1 MLAYV
6 FWHWPL
12 RDTEQEGYESSLFDF
27 HRSLVERKPDG
38 FHESYVF
45 RLKETPWIS
54 NSAGPVYEDWYL
66 VDDFHALGLLN
77 EGAVTGVSRAPHHGV
92 AQKADGGAAG
102 VYRLRAGQ
110 PALSRARHA
119 VWFSKPRGLPYDDF
133 YCGIPSPA
141 LEAGGGL
148 WERQMVLGPAA
159 ECCLLTTEEIVVP
172 RALGTRLVSV
182 ELVWLDA

>member
-6 FWHWPL
+6 FWHWPP
-12 RDTEQEGYESSLFDF
+12 QEAKREDYESTLFDF
-27 HRSLVERKPDG
+27 HRSLVERRPDG

-45 RLKETPWIS
+45 RLKETPWAS
-54 NSAGPVYEDWYL
+54 NVGLVYEDWYL

-77 EGAVTGVSRAPHHGV
+77 EGAVTGVSQAPHHRI
-92 AQKADGGAAG
+92 AQEADGGAGG
-102 VYRLRAGQ
+102 VYRLRAGE

-133 YCGIPSPA
+133 YRGIPAPA

-159 ECCLLTTEEIVVP
+159 ECCLLATEEIEVP
-172 RALGTRLVSV
+172 RALESRLVTVESV
-182 ELVWLDA
+182 WPDA